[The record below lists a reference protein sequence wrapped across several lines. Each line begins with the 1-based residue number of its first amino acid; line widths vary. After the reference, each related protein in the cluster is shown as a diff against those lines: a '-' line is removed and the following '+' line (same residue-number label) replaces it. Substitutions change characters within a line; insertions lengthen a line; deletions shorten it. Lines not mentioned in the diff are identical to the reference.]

1 MTMTNEAKPEN
12 SRDRIL
18 KSAFQEM
25 HQHGYQG
32 MRIDQ
37 VLKNTGLKK
46 GALYHHFP
54 SKQVLA
60 YAVLEELIQKRIT
73 ELWID
78 PLKTLNNPIDGIY
91 RLCLSVADVWSDDFF
106 NKGCPLNN
114 LAQEMSPID
123 EGFRERIQPFFQ
135 HWQSELSSALKKGQE
150 QGFVDKNINT
160 DNSALFIVSSIE
172 GAFGM
177 AKNYQNKTLYLSCI
191 EELKRYLQSLALIS

>member
-1 MTMTNEAKPEN
+1 MMNETKPES

-18 KSAFQEM
+18 KSAFKEI

-37 VLKNTGLKK
+37 VLKNTDLKK
-46 GALYHHFP
+46 GALYHHFS

-78 PLKTLNNPIDGIY
+78 PLKNMTNPIEGIY
-91 RLCLSVADVWSDDFF
+91 TLCLSVGDVWQDEFF
-106 NKGCPLNN
+106 YKGCPLNN

-123 EGFRERIQPFFQ
+123 EGFRERILKFFQ
-135 HWQSELSSALKKGQE
+135 YWQMSFSEALEKGQE
-150 QGFVDKNINT
+150 QGFVDKKINT
-160 DNSALFIVSSIE
+160 ANSALFILSSIE

-177 AKNYQNKTLYLSCI
+177 AKNHQSKTVYLNCV
-191 EELKRYLQSLALIS
+191 EELKRYLQSLAPIS